1 MLKTAAFQ
9 SLGIS
14 KESSKWDLK
23 TALIVTTLR
32 SIMAGSTSSITQ
44 QQNFSLKDPGIKGEM
59 WVSSVMLPTPEDDI
73 RQLLFQ
79 MITDMSDGEESYTK
93 PSLEPVEA
101 EWTGYRSGVSSDA
114 TVPQGLSE
122 ADKYRNMMG
131 EVSSDVTILYF
142 HGGAYYLMD
151 PASHRPMC
159 SKLAKITKG
168 RALSVRYR
176 LAPQHPFPAAVL
188 DCLVAYLSLLYP
200 PEGSLHQPIKPEH
213 VIFAGDSAG
222 GNMCLVL
229 TLFLLHL
236 KHTSQTTLRWHGID
250 VQVPLPAGVAPN
262 SAWYG
267 SLPFPPPHPSN
278 TLNLPGPICY
288 TLSPPGLATPTTT
301 TSPPTATQT

>member
-9 SLGIS
+9 FLGIS

-23 TALIVTTLR
+23 QALIVTTLR

-44 QQNFSLKDPGIKGEM
+44 QQSFSLRDPGVKGEM
-59 WVSSVMLPTPEDDI
+59 WVSSVTLPTPEDDL
-73 RQLLFQ
+73 RQLLFKV
-79 MITDMSDGEESYTK
+79 IAEMSEDGKESYTK
-93 PSLEPVEA
+93 PALEPVEA
-101 EWTGYRSGVSSDA
+101 EWTGYRSGVASDA
-114 TVPQGLSE
+114 PAPQGLSE
-122 ADKYRNMMG
+122 ADKYSKMMQ

-151 PASHRPMC
+151 PASHRPLC
-159 SKLAKITKG
+159 SKLAKLTKG

-200 PEGSLHQPIKPEH
+200 PEGSLHQPVKPEH
-213 VIFAGDSAG
+213 IVFAGDSAG

-236 KHTSQTTLRWHGID
+236 KHTNQTTLRWHGKD
-250 VQVPLPAGVAPN
+250 VQLPLPAGVAPN
-262 SAWYG
+262 SAWFVFPIPSQASF
-267 SLPFPPPHPSN
+267 SLIPSQPCTSHP
-278 TLNLPGPICY
+278 
-288 TLSPPGLATPTTT
+288 
-301 TSPPTATQT
+301 QH